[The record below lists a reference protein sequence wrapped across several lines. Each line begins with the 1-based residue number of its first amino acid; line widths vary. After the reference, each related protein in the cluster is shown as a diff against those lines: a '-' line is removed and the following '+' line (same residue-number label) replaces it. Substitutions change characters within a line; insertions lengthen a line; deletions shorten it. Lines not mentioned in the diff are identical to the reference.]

1 MNKYVGAALALMFSA
16 GAAMAAE
23 RPIGEPVERDGMKV
37 GAVYLQGVVME
48 PADHDHGDG
57 DIHLE
62 ADIHALK
69 NNPNG
74 FAAGEW
80 IPNLGITFTLT
91 KKDDASFSASG
102 KLVPMVANDGPH
114 YGMNVKMGGPGKYH
128 LVFNVTPPTENGFYR
143 HVDKETGVK
152 PFWKAFTQEYDF
164 TYVGSTGK
172 KGGY

>member
-1 MNKYVGAALALMFSA
+1 MNKIMGAAAALLLMTGAALA
-16 GAAMAAE
+16 GE
-23 RPIGEPVERDGMKV
+23 HPIGEPVERDGMRV
-37 GAVYLQGVVME
+37 GAVYLQGVMME
-48 PADHDHGDG
+48 PMDHAHGEG

-80 IPNLGITFTLT
+80 IPNLGVSFELT
-91 KKDDASFSASG
+91 KKDDASFSAKG
-102 KLVPMVANDGPH
+102 DLVPMVANDGPH
-114 YGMNVKMGGPGKYH
+114 YGLNVKMGGPGKYH
-128 LVFNVTPPTENGFYR
+128 LVFHVTPPSEHGFYR

-152 PFWKAFTQEYDF
+152 PWWSAFDQAYDF